1 MQQQQQQSCGRS
13 LFQLAEE
20 NLTLHDEDKVRQTVQ
35 SSLSDTLLEAC
46 SDSPKKASFA
56 EDSSS
61 ILESGSLTEKKK
73 SVTLVG
79 DAAVGSTG
87 KKWSKSGGSSSKKT
101 SSSKKKTI
109 LDDGSIQEP
118 RTRISMF
125 DDDDDIAETASQP
138 ISGDDASSS
147 DHQPPVTEIVRK
159 SSTHSKRS
167 SSSSK
172 TPPTTKQSAGGKP
185 MKTPGGLV
193 IPSPFTFSGR
203 SIFPSTLGNCYP
215 STAADTSPP
224 TTTMTAAVPAPAAAP
239 ARPPSRKTP
248 SRQWPPPQL
257 NSEEPV
263 SSSSNDDGE
272 ERMEAEIEIQP
283 HKNSSSP
290 VPMFRISS
298 SLEDLDTVHEAST
311 SKETATMASARSKSD
326 GDDNDVEDAAFLPN
340 GVSSLDGETDQQRAG
355 SGSSKK
361 AATPKNGASTSS
373 VASGDST
380 TGSEE
385 DDGPRKAEFRTLKAK
400 YERKISEQ
408 QDQAAMANRL
418 ARMRLDEIEKLE
430 GQMDLMK
437 DRQVDE
443 QHQLREQLERTQ
455 REKKEEVERVRKVM
469 EEQMQEKL
477 EQTEAAAKATL
488 EKELA
493 DAKRTLTAAA
503 VTKQSKSSSPAP
515 SHHKGQQSELQ
526 SVKRELAE
534 VTAKLQAK
542 EKETSRSKS
551 PVKGGNTDTLYRV
564 TKELAEVKEQLAAK
578 EKELNEA
585 STDKQKKTEAELA
598 RVEQE
603 LADVKEVLL
612 ESGKAATAAAASPT
626 VSSETEDELKRVKA
640 ALSELTQKM
649 VEKEKELEDSKK
661 NMLPPPPSPGLDER
675 ESLQQQVALLD
686 EQAAKSKQEHD
697 RVLADLRVDSEK
709 ELTLVKQAM
718 EHQSQEHK
726 SKELELEEALSELR
740 SRETREKEEL
750 LQQIKQLQA
759 EKNTEHANEF
769 QQNQELLERIAALEK
784 KEKEILEDHQRSVDD
799 LRAQGD
805 SETQKLREQLEE
817 ARGVC
822 KTHSTEK
829 EVLRAEIEALES
841 RIASESNGGVLAD
854 ATLERLEN
862 DVKTAKKKHRE
873 ELIALK
879 EKSDSEIE
887 DLKAKS
893 DAEIKHLK
901 EELEDRMALEEAMQ
915 IATNEG
921 DAMKEE
927 VQKLKIQLDEGK
939 TLHLQNLAD
948 LRKQL
953 ADITAAH
960 QKAVEKNGL
969 LEQELKDHSAEAERH
984 TERRCKEVREACD
997 KEIEAVRKLH
1007 TEDESKFKAL
1017 LAESTAKVDAIQTQ
1031 CDKKIAQ
1038 LETEIREKD
1047 EQFAQKLSEVEQ
1059 HAEGDKKLQEEYEKL
1074 KTDHAKL
1081 ERQMKEAE
1089 SNHNNQYEELLS
1101 QLDLVEADHQ
1111 EALTVK
1117 QKALSEKE
1125 AIVDALGSQLADSQK
1140 KMSATEQRLICQME
1154 DTEHEQRKRKSLEKE
1169 LESVNQ
1175 EVVTLRETHKKFAKD
1190 AAREKQL
1197 ACERA
1202 REEMIEKAESQ
1213 FKQANEHY
1221 VKLRKQYDESQERAK
1236 KFEGELRIAK
1246 RKAEKLI
1253 KEKESAEIDLNA
1265 ELAKLKAANAKIEA
1279 DGALKTQEYRR
1290 ELERLLQTAKDF
1302 ESKAEK
1308 SERTSRNIQTTLATV
1323 VAEKEQLQKE
1333 YNEMK
1338 SVSEELM
1345 GIIESHQEGDRKNQH
1360 EF

>member
-1 MQQQQQQSCGRS
+1 
-13 LFQLAEE
+13 
-20 NLTLHDEDKVRQTVQ
+20 
-35 SSLSDTLLEAC
+35 
-46 SDSPKKASFA
+46 
-56 EDSSS
+56 
-61 ILESGSLTEKKK
+61 
-73 SVTLVG
+73 
-79 DAAVGSTG
+79 
-87 KKWSKSGGSSSKKT
+87 
-101 SSSKKKTI
+101 
-109 LDDGSIQEP
+109 
-118 RTRISMF
+118 
-125 DDDDDIAETASQP
+125 
-138 ISGDDASSS
+138 
-147 DHQPPVTEIVRK
+147 
-159 SSTHSKRS
+159 
-167 SSSSK
+167 
-172 TPPTTKQSAGGKP
+172 
-185 MKTPGGLV
+185 
-193 IPSPFTFSGR
+193 
-203 SIFPSTLGNCYP
+203 
-215 STAADTSPP
+215 
-224 TTTMTAAVPAPAAAP
+224 
-239 ARPPSRKTP
+239 
-248 SRQWPPPQL
+248 
-257 NSEEPV
+257 
-263 SSSSNDDGE
+263 
-272 ERMEAEIEIQP
+272 MEAEIEIQP
-283 HKNSSSP
+283 QRGSSSP
-290 VPMFRISS
+290 VPLFRITS
-298 SLEDLDTVHEAST
+298 SLEDLHTVHEAST
-311 SKETATMASARSKSD
+311 SKETATMASARSKSGG
-326 GDDNDVEDAAFLPN
+326 GDDDVEDAAFLPN

-361 AATPKNGASTSS
+361 TAVSKKGASTSS
-373 VASGDST
+373 VASSDST

-385 DDGPRKAEFRTLKAK
+385 GDGQRKAEFRALKAK

-430 GQMDLMK
+430 GQMDVMK
-437 DRQVDE
+437 DQQVDE
-443 QHQLREQLERTQ
+443 QHQLREQLERSQ
-455 REKKEEVERVRKVM
+455 REKKEAVECVRKEM
-469 EEQMQEKL
+469 EAQMQEKL
-477 EQTEAAAKATL
+477 KQTEAAAKATL

-493 DAKRTLTAAA
+493 DAKRTLTTDAA
-503 VTKQSKSSSPAP
+503 TNQSKSSSPTP
-515 SHHKGQQSELQ
+515 SHYKERHSELQ
-526 SVKRELAE
+526 RVKQELAE
-534 VTAKLQAK
+534 VTAKLQAR
-542 EKETSRSKS
+542 EKEAARSKS

-564 TKELAEVKEQLAAK
+564 TKELVEVKEQLAAK

-585 STDKQKKTEAELA
+585 STDKQEKTEAELA
-598 RVEQE
+598 RVKQE
-603 LADVKEVLL
+603 LVDVKEQLL
-612 ESGKAATAAAASPT
+612 ESGKAAAAPPT
-626 VSSETEDELKRVKA
+626 VSSETEDELKCVKA
-640 ALSELTQKM
+640 ALSELKQKM
-649 VEKEKELEDSKK
+649 AGKEKELEDSKK
-661 NMLPPPPSPGLDER
+661 NMLPPPPPSPGLDEQER
-675 ESLQQQVALLD
+675 LRQQVALLN
-686 EQAAKSKQEHD
+686 EQAAKSKQDHD
-697 RVLADLRVDSEK
+697 RVLADLRADSVK
-709 ELTLVKQAM
+709 ELTLVKQTM
-718 EHQSQEHK
+718 DHQSQQHQ

-750 LQQIKQLQA
+750 LRQIEQLQV
-759 EKNTEHANEF
+759 EKNTELAKQV

-784 KEKEILEDHQRSVDD
+784 KEKQILEDHHRSADN
-799 LRAQGD
+799 LRSQGD
-805 SETQKLREQLEE
+805 LETQKLREQLEE
-817 ARGVC
+817 ALGVC
-822 KTHSTEK
+822 RMHSTEK
-829 EVLRAEIEALES
+829 EALRAEIEALES
-841 RIASESNGGVLAD
+841 RIASESNGGALAD

-887 DLKAKS
+887 ELKAKS

-901 EELEDRMALEEAMQ
+901 EELEDLMAIEEAMQ
-915 IATNEG
+915 IATNES

-953 ADITAAH
+953 AGITAAH
-960 QKAVEKNGL
+960 EKAVEKNGL

-984 TERRCKEVREACD
+984 AERRCKEIREACD
-997 KEIEAVRKLH
+997 KEIEAVRKLQA
-1007 TEDESKFKAL
+1007 EDESKFEAL
-1017 LAESTAKVDAIQTQ
+1017 LAESTSKLDAIQTQ
-1031 CDKKIAQ
+1031 CDDKIAQ
-1038 LETEIREKD
+1038 LQTEIREKD
-1047 EQFAQKLSEVEQ
+1047 EQFAQKLTEAEQ

-1081 ERQMKEAE
+1081 ERRMKEAE
-1089 SNHNNQYEELLS
+1089 SNHNKEYEELLS

-1154 DTEHEQRKRKSLEKE
+1154 DTEHEQRKRISLEKE
-1169 LESVNQ
+1169 LEAVNQ
-1175 EVVTLRETHKKFAKD
+1175 EVVTLRESHKKFAKD

-1253 KEKESAEIDLNA
+1253 KEKESCEIDLNA

-1279 DGALKTQEYRR
+1279 NAALKTQEYRR

-1345 GIIESHQEGDRKNQH
+1345 GIIESHQEGDRENQH